1 MKRLT
6 KYEKERRARER
17 RKAVTAKRE
26 RERIEQ
32 RKADIEEGL
41 KIGIE
46 YDPEQILGSE
56 KSVSTWKKWYNP
68 ATGKHY
74 GSLKEAKRAGEIKV
88 PDTFKITYDAYRRAF
103 WSDVDT
109 DVWYKKFSECET
121 TTHFTETGW
130 KYCTAGDIRADQ
142 IFPLI
147 LLSSDE
153 IEKKLS
159 TLYGAG
165 GGYDEE
171 EDDGPF
177 AVFAKDDD
185 PFAVF
190 AKKEEAI
197 KARADKY
204 V

>member
-17 RKAVTAKRE
+17 RKAVTAKRIAERE

-74 GSLKEAKRAGEIKV
+74 GSLKEAKRAGGIKV
-88 PDTFKITYDAYRRAF
+88 PDAFKITYDEYRRVF
-103 WSDVDT
+103 WPDVDT
-109 DVWYKKFSECET
+109 DVWYRKFSECRT
-121 TTHFTETGW
+121 TTHFAETGW
-130 KYCTAGDIRADQ
+130 GYCTAGDIRADQ

-153 IEKKLS
+153 IEKQLS
-159 TLYGAG
+159 ALYGAGG

-171 EDDGPF
+171 E
-177 AVFAKDDD
+177 DDD

-190 AKKEEAI
+190 AKKEDAI
-197 KARADKY
+197 KVRADKY